1 MWHEDTFSQRNKT
14 KKEQGRVGGV
24 GQNLRKGGGGGGKE
38 YSGVFIK

>member
-24 GQNLRKGGGGGGKE
+24 GQNLRKGGGGGVRNIVG
-38 YSGVFIK
+38 SS

>member
-24 GQNLRKGGGGGGKE
+24 GQNLRKGGGGGG
-38 YSGVFIK
+38 GVRKIGGFS

>member
-1 MWHEDTFSQRNKT
+1 MWHEDTFSQRYKT
-14 KKEQGRVGGV
+14 IKEQGRVGGG

>member
-24 GQNLRKGGGGGGKE
+24 GQNLRQGGGGGQE
-38 YSGVFIK
+38 YSGGFIK